1 MERNYHCFY
10 LSVSKYCI
18 TLFLF
23 MIFFF
28 LISKTNRSLLHQSF
42 CFFYFLFPIEQ
53 CFFIV
58 IHILLATSRKLPLL
72 RGGVGFQADERNAVL
87 IAGAKIISESDY
99 NRCQTDPLSHPGV
112 GYMIPH
118 EQKCIEKVTNDRL
131 HAPSILLFKFLLFIL
146 CTSCSFKRN
155 LPPKQIRKWLKGN
168 IFSGKKI
175 SLFLV

>member
-99 NRCQTDPLSHPGV
+99 TMPNWPTFSSRG
-112 GYMIPH
+112 
-118 EQKCIEKVTNDRL
+118 RL
-131 HAPSILLFKFLLFIL
+131 HDSTRAEMYWESNERSF
-146 CTSCSFKRN
+146 TCSVYSF
-155 LPPKQIRKWLKGN
+155 
-168 IFSGKKI
+168 
-175 SLFLV
+175 V